1 MKKIGYLRVVLRRG
15 TLGKTA
21 KVRCPHPVQAQPPL
35 PSPLPA
41 VLSSWVAVP
50 DAGHGAGAR
59 LRAEGPPQL
68 RGAPARPPSP
78 TPPTALTGSRAAAQ
92 VVHENTSTIRG
103 MVHKIKHMVDVEPIW
118 VAADAPP
125 LDIAKRVRPPPPL
138 PSPLA

>member
-21 KVRCPHPVQAQPPL
+21 KVRCPHPALAPLPPL
-35 PSPLPA
+35 PLAASGRA
-41 VLSSWVAVP
+41 LSSWAAVP

-68 RGAPARPPSP
+68 RGAPRRAPSP

-103 MVHKIKHMVDVEPIW
+103 MVH
-118 VAADAPP
+118 
-125 LDIAKRVRPPPPL
+125 
-138 PSPLA
+138 